1 MWIYK
6 NGEMIAESR
15 IAELMN
21 SEIER
26 FVKGHPESQKMAD
39 RSSSSLLAGVPM
51 PWMKR
56 WAGPFPVVAD
66 RAEGGT
72 IFDIDGNT
80 YVDFCLGDTGSMTGH
95 ANDPIS
101 QAISLQAQ
109 RGFTTMLPSSDIPWV
124 ANNLSERFGMAK
136 WQFCLSAT
144 DANRFSLRLCREL
157 TGKPKIVVNDWC
169 YHGTVDETLVILD
182 EQGKTISRP
191 GAIGPQVDP
200 ATTTIAVPFNDL
212 DAMEDALASG
222 EVACV
227 LMEPALTNIGI
238 VLPQDGYLEG
248 VRRLTKQYGVILIL
262 DETHTICAG
271 PQGASRMWGIEPDML
286 VIGKTIGG
294 GVPVAA
300 YGMASVVANKVES
313 LMQGHDLDVS
323 GIGGT
328 LSGSAFAGAA
338 IRATLTHALRQ
349 EDFDIAIPLAT
360 RWSKGV
366 QNVIDQYALP
376 WTVQQLGCRAEYW
389 FSEHPQNGA
398 QAAASVNDGLE
409 SFMHLYALNRG
420 ILLTPFHNMALMTPF
435 HSEADVDKHTS
446 VFTECV
452 GELVS

>member
-1 MWIYK
+1 
-6 NGEMIAESR
+6 MIAESR
-15 IAELMN
+15 IAELMK
-21 SEIER
+21 SEVQR
-26 FVKGHPESQKMAD
+26 FIDQHPESQAVANQ
-39 RSSSSLLAGVPM
+39 SHSSLLAGVPM

-66 RAEGGT
+66 RAEGGR
-72 IFDIDGNT
+72 IFDIDGNK

-95 ANDPIS
+95 ANAPIS

-109 RGFTTMLPSSDIPWV
+109 RGFTTMLPSSDISWV
-124 ANNLSERFGMAK
+124 ANHLAERFRMSK

-144 DANRFSLRLCREL
+144 DANRFSLRIARALS
-157 TGKPKIVVNDWC
+157 GKPKIVVNDWC

-182 EQGKTISRP
+182 EEGKTVSRP

-200 ATTTIAVPFNDL
+200 GTTTLAVPFNDL
-212 DAMEDALASG
+212 DAMERALATG

-238 VLPQDGYLEG
+238 VLPQPGYLEG

-271 PQGASRMWGIEPDML
+271 PQGASRLWGIDADML

-294 GVPVAA
+294 GIPVAA
-300 YGMASVVANKVES
+300 YGMSSEVAVKVEA
-313 LMQGHDLDVS
+313 LMHGHDLDVS

-328 LSGSAFAGAA
+328 LSGSALAGAA

-360 RWSKGV
+360 RWSTGV
-366 QNVIDQYALP
+366 QAIIDQHGLP

-435 HSEADVDKHTS
+435 HSEDDVDLHTS
-446 VFTECV
+446 VFSDCV
-452 GELVS
+452 RELVS

>member
-1 MWIYK
+1 
-6 NGEMIAESR
+6 MIAESR
-15 IAELMN
+15 IAELMK
-21 SEIER
+21 SEVER
-26 FVKGHPESQKMAD
+26 FIEQHPKSQAVAD
-39 RSSSSLLAGVPM
+39 QSHASLLAGVPM

-66 RAEGGT
+66 RAEGGS
-72 IFDIDGNT
+72 IFDIDGNK

-95 ANDPIS
+95 ANAPIS

-109 RGFTTMLPSSDIPWV
+109 RGFTTMLPSSDISWV
-124 ANNLSERFGMAK
+124 ANHLAERFRMSK

-144 DANRFSLRLCREL
+144 DANRFSLRIARALS
-157 TGKPKIVVNDWC
+157 GKPKIVVNDWC

-182 EQGKTISRP
+182 EEGQTVSRP

-200 ATTTIAVPFNDL
+200 GITTLAVPFNDL
-212 DAMEDALASG
+212 DAMERALATG

-238 VLPQDGYLEG
+238 VLPQPGYLEG

-271 PQGASRMWGIEPDML
+271 PQGASRLWGIDADML

-294 GVPVAA
+294 GIPVAA
-300 YGMASVVANKVES
+300 YGMSSEVAVKVEA
-313 LMQGHDLDVS
+313 LMHGHDLDVS

-328 LSGSAFAGAA
+328 LSGSALAGAA

-360 RWSKGV
+360 RWSTGV
-366 QNVIDQYALP
+366 QAIIDQHGLP

-435 HSEADVDKHTS
+435 HSEDDVDLHTS
-446 VFTECV
+446 VFSDCV
-452 GELVS
+452 RELVS

>member
-1 MWIYK
+1 
-6 NGEMIAESR
+6 MIAESR
-15 IAELMN
+15 IAELMK
-21 SEIER
+21 SEVER
-26 FVKGHPESQKMAD
+26 FIDQHPESQAVAD
-39 RSSSSLLAGVPM
+39 QSHSSLLAGVPM

-66 RAEGGT
+66 RAEGGR
-72 IFDIDGNT
+72 IFDIDGNK

-95 ANDPIS
+95 ANAPIS

-109 RGFTTMLPSSDIPWV
+109 RGFTTMLPSSDISWV
-124 ANNLSERFGMAK
+124 ANHLAERFRMSK

-144 DANRFSLRLCREL
+144 DANRFSLRIARALS
-157 TGKPKIVVNDWC
+157 GKPKIVVNDWC

-182 EQGKTISRP
+182 EEGQTVSRP

-200 ATTTIAVPFNDL
+200 GATTLAVPFNDL
-212 DAMEDALASG
+212 DAMERALATG

-238 VLPQDGYLEG
+238 VLPQPGYLEG

-271 PQGASRMWGIEPDML
+271 PQGASRLWGIDADML

-294 GVPVAA
+294 GIPVAA
-300 YGMASVVANKVES
+300 YGMSSEVAVKVEA
-313 LMQGHDLDVS
+313 LMHGHDLDVS

-328 LSGSAFAGAA
+328 LSGSALAGAA

-360 RWSKGV
+360 RWSTGV
-366 QNVIDQYALP
+366 QAIIDQHGLP

-435 HSEADVDKHTS
+435 HSEDDVDLHTS
-446 VFTECV
+446 VFSDCV
-452 GELVS
+452 RELVS

>member
-1 MWIYK
+1 
-6 NGEMIAESR
+6 MIAESR
-15 IAELMN
+15 IAELMK
-21 SEIER
+21 SEFVR
-26 FVKGHPESQKMAD
+26 FIDQHPESQAVANQ
-39 RSSSSLLAGVPM
+39 SHTSLLAGVPM

-66 RAEGGT
+66 RAEGGR
-72 IFDIDGNT
+72 IFDIDGNK

-95 ANDPIS
+95 ANAPIS

-109 RGFTTMLPSSDIPWV
+109 RGFTTMLPSSDISWV
-124 ANNLSERFGMAK
+124 ANHLAERFRMSK

-144 DANRFSLRLCREL
+144 DANRFSLRIARALS
-157 TGKPKIVVNDWC
+157 GKPKIVVNDWC

-182 EQGKTISRP
+182 EEGQTVSRP

-200 ATTTIAVPFNDL
+200 GITTLAVPFNDL
-212 DAMEDALASG
+212 DAMERALATG

-238 VLPQDGYLEG
+238 VLPQPGYLEG

-271 PQGASRMWGIEPDML
+271 PQGASRLWGIDADML

-294 GVPVAA
+294 GIPVAA
-300 YGMASVVANKVES
+300 YGMSSEVAVKVEA
-313 LMQGHDLDVS
+313 LMHGHDLDVS

-328 LSGSAFAGAA
+328 LSGSALAGAA

-360 RWSKGV
+360 RWSTGV
-366 QNVIDQYALP
+366 QAIIDQHGLP

-435 HSEADVDKHTS
+435 HSEDDVDLHTS
-446 VFTECV
+446 VFSDCV
-452 GELVS
+452 RELVS

>member
-1 MWIYK
+1 
-6 NGEMIAESR
+6 MIAESR
-15 IAELMN
+15 IAELMK
-21 SEIER
+21 SEVER
-26 FVKGHPESQKMAD
+26 FIDQHPESQAVAD
-39 RSSSSLLAGVPM
+39 QSHSSLLAGVPM

-66 RAEGGT
+66 RAEGGR
-72 IFDIDGNT
+72 IFDIDGNK

-95 ANDPIS
+95 ANAPIS

-109 RGFTTMLPSSDIPWV
+109 RGFTTMLPSSDISWV
-124 ANNLSERFGMAK
+124 ANHLAERFRMSK

-144 DANRFSLRLCREL
+144 DANRFSLRIARALS
-157 TGKPKIVVNDWC
+157 GKPKIVVNDWC

-182 EQGKTISRP
+182 EKGQTVSRP

-200 ATTTIAVPFNDL
+200 GATTLAVPFNDL
-212 DAMEDALASG
+212 DAMERALATG

-238 VLPQDGYLEG
+238 VLPQPGYLEG

-271 PQGASRMWGIEPDML
+271 PQGASRLWGIDADML

-294 GVPVAA
+294 GIPVAA
-300 YGMASVVANKVES
+300 YGMSSEVAVKVEA
-313 LMQGHDLDVS
+313 LMHGHDLDVS

-328 LSGSAFAGAA
+328 LSGSALAGAA

-360 RWSKGV
+360 RWSTGV
-366 QNVIDQYALP
+366 QAIIDQHGLP

-398 QAAASVNDGLE
+398 QAAASVNDELE

-435 HSEADVDKHTS
+435 HSEDDVDLHTS
-446 VFTECV
+446 VFSDCV
-452 GELVS
+452 RELVS

>member
-1 MWIYK
+1 
-6 NGEMIAESR
+6 MIAESR
-15 IAELMN
+15 IAELMK
-21 SEIER
+21 SEVER
-26 FVKGHPESQKMAD
+26 FIEQHTKSQAVAD
-39 RSSSSLLAGVPM
+39 QSHASLLAGVPM

-66 RAEGGT
+66 RAEGGS
-72 IFDIDGNT
+72 IFDIDGNK

-95 ANDPIS
+95 ANAPIS

-109 RGFTTMLPSSDIPWV
+109 RGFTTMLPSSDISWV
-124 ANNLSERFGMAK
+124 ANHLSERFGMSK

-144 DANRFSLRLCREL
+144 DANRFSLRIARALS
-157 TGKPKIVVNDWC
+157 GKPKIVVNDWC

-182 EQGKTISRP
+182 EEGTTVSRP

-200 ATTTIAVPFNDL
+200 GTTTLAVPFNDL
-212 DAMEDALASG
+212 DAMERALASG

-238 VLPQDGYLEG
+238 VLPQPGYLEG
-248 VRRLTKQYGVILIL
+248 VRGLTKQYGVILIL

-271 PQGASRMWGIEPDML
+271 PQGASRLWGIDADML

-294 GVPVAA
+294 GIPVAA
-300 YGMASVVANKVES
+300 YGMSSEVAVKVEA
-313 LMQGHDLDVS
+313 LMHGHDLDVS

-328 LSGSAFAGAA
+328 LSGSALAGAA

-360 RWSKGV
+360 RWSTGV
-366 QNVIDQYALP
+366 QAIIDQYGLP

-435 HSEADVDKHTS
+435 HSEEDVDLHTS
-446 VFTECV
+446 VFSDCV
-452 GELVS
+452 RALVS

>member
-1 MWIYK
+1 MV
-6 NGEMIAESR
+6 AESR
-15 IAELMN
+15 ITELMS
-21 SEIER
+21 SEVKR
-26 FVKGHPESQKMAD
+26 FVEEHPKSQMVAD
-39 RSSSSLLAGVPM
+39 RSRSSLLAGVPM

-56 WAGPFPVVAD
+56 WAGPFPIVAD
-66 RAEGGT
+66 NALGGT
-72 IFDIDGNT
+72 IFDIDGNR

-95 ANDPIS
+95 ANVPIS
-101 QAISLQAQ
+101 EAIALQAQ
-109 RGFTTMLPSSDIPWV
+109 RGLTTMLPSSDISWV
-124 ANNLSERFGMAK
+124 ADHLSERFGMSK

-144 DANRFSLRLCREL
+144 DANRFSLRIARALS
-157 TGKPKIVVNDWC
+157 GKSKIVVNDWC

-182 EQGKTISRP
+182 VHGKTISRP

-200 ATTTIAVPFNDL
+200 GLTTIAVPFNDL
-212 DAMEDALASG
+212 DAMEKALAG
-222 EVACV
+222 GDVACV

-248 VRRLTKQYGVILIL
+248 VRKLTKQYGVMLIL

-300 YGMASVVANKVES
+300 YGMATDVANKVES

-349 EDFDIAIPLAT
+349 EDFDIAIPLAN

-366 QNVIDQYALP
+366 QNVIDQYELP

-409 SFMHLYALNRG
+409 SLMHLYALNRG
-420 ILLTPFHNMALMTPF
+420 VLLTPFHNMALMTPF

-446 VFTECV
+446 VFAECV
-452 GELVS
+452 QELVS

>member
-1 MWIYK
+1 
-6 NGEMIAESR
+6 MIAESR
-15 IAELMN
+15 IAKLM
-21 SEIER
+21 SAEVDM
-26 FVKGHPESQKMAD
+26 FVQNHPRSQEVSA
-39 RSSSSLLAGVPM
+39 RSQESLLAGVPM

-66 RAEGGT
+66 KAVGGS
-72 IFDIDGNT
+72 IVDIDGNV

-95 ANDPIS
+95 ANAPIS
-101 QAISLQAQ
+101 RAIADQSQ
-109 RGFTTMLPSSDIPWV
+109 RGFTTMLPSSDLSWV
-124 ANNLSERFGMAK
+124 ASHLSERFGMAK

-144 DANRFSLRLCREL
+144 DANRFSLRIARQL
-157 TGKPKIVVNDWC
+157 TGKRKIVVNDWC

-182 EQGKTISRP
+182 EEGKTVSRP
-191 GAIGPQVDP
+191 GAIGPQVHP
-200 ATTTIAVPFNDL
+200 GVTTIAVPFNDL
-212 DAMEDALASG
+212 AAMERALEGG

-238 VLPQDGYLEG
+238 VLPQSGYLEG
-248 VRRLTKQYGVILIL
+248 VRQLTRKYGVILIL

-271 PQGASRMWGIEPDML
+271 PHGASRLWGIDADML

-294 GVPVAA
+294 GIPVAA
-300 YGMASVVANKVES
+300 YGMSAEVARQVES
-313 LMQGHDLDVS
+313 MMHGHDLDVS

-328 LSGSAFAGAA
+328 LSGSALAGAA

-360 RWSKGV
+360 RWSEGV
-366 QNVIDQYALP
+366 QNVINQYQLP

-398 QAAASVNDGLE
+398 QAAASVNDSLE
-409 SFMHLYALNRG
+409 SYMHIYALNRG

-435 HSEADVDKHTS
+435 HTEADVDLHTS
-446 VFTECV
+446 VFAACV
-452 GELVS
+452 QEMLS

>member
-1 MWIYK
+1 
-6 NGEMIAESR
+6 MIAESR
-15 IAELMN
+15 IAELMK
-21 SEIER
+21 SEVER
-26 FVKGHPESQKMAD
+26 FIDQHPESQAVAD
-39 RSSSSLLAGVPM
+39 QSHSSLLAGVPM

-66 RAEGGT
+66 RAEGGR
-72 IFDIDGNT
+72 IFDIDGNK

-95 ANDPIS
+95 ANAPIS

-109 RGFTTMLPSSDIPWV
+109 RGFTTMLPSSDISWV
-124 ANNLSERFGMAK
+124 ANHLAERFRMSK

-144 DANRFSLRLCREL
+144 DANRFSLRLARAL
-157 TGKPKIVVNDWC
+157 SGKPKIVVNDWC

-182 EQGKTISRP
+182 EEGQTVSRP

-200 ATTTIAVPFNDL
+200 GATTLAVPFNDL
-212 DAMEDALASG
+212 NAMERALATG

-238 VLPQDGYLEG
+238 VLPQPGYLEG

-271 PQGASRMWGIEPDML
+271 PQGASRLWGIDADML

-294 GVPVAA
+294 GIPVAA
-300 YGMASVVANKVES
+300 YGMSSEVAVKVEA
-313 LMQGHDLDVS
+313 LMHGHDLDVS

-328 LSGSAFAGAA
+328 LSGSALAGAA

-360 RWSKGV
+360 RWSTGV
-366 QNVIDQYALP
+366 QAIIDQHGLP

-435 HSEADVDKHTS
+435 HSEDDVDLHTS
-446 VFTECV
+446 VFSDCV
-452 GELVS
+452 REVVS

>member
-1 MWIYK
+1 
-6 NGEMIAESR
+6 
-15 IAELMN
+15 
-21 SEIER
+21 
-26 FVKGHPESQKMAD
+26 
-39 RSSSSLLAGVPM
+39 
-51 PWMKR
+51 
-56 WAGPFPVVAD
+56 
-66 RAEGGT
+66 
-72 IFDIDGNT
+72 
-80 YVDFCLGDTGSMTGH
+80 MTGH
-95 ANDPIS
+95 ANAPIS

-109 RGFTTMLPSSDIPWV
+109 RGFTTMLPSSDISWV
-124 ANNLSERFGMAK
+124 ASHLSERFGMSK

-144 DANRFSLRLCREL
+144 DANRFSLRIARALS
-157 TGKPKIVVNDWC
+157 GKPKIVVNDWC

-182 EQGKTISRP
+182 EEGTTVSRP

-200 ATTTIAVPFNDL
+200 GTTTLAVPFNDL
-212 DAMEDALASG
+212 DAMERALASG

-238 VLPQDGYLEG
+238 VLPQPGYLEG

-271 PQGASRMWGIEPDML
+271 PQGASRLWGIDADML

-294 GVPVAA
+294 GIPVAA
-300 YGMASVVANKVES
+300 YGMSSEVAVKVES
-313 LMQGHDLDVS
+313 LMHGHDLDVS

-328 LSGSAFAGAA
+328 LSGSALAGAA

-360 RWSKGV
+360 RWSIGV
-366 QNVIDQYALP
+366 QAIIDQYGLP

-435 HSEADVDKHTS
+435 HSEEDVDLHTS
-446 VFTECV
+446 VFSDCV
-452 GELVS
+452 RALVS

>member
-1 MWIYK
+1 
-6 NGEMIAESR
+6 MIADSR
-15 IAELMN
+15 IAELM
-21 SEIER
+21 SVEVKK
-26 FVKGHPESQKMAD
+26 FVESHPKSQMESD
-39 RSSSSLLAGVPM
+39 RARSSLLAGVPM

-56 WAGPFPVVAD
+56 WAGPFPIIAD

-72 IFDIDGNT
+72 IFDVDGNA

-95 ANDPIS
+95 ANAPIS
-101 QAISLQAQ
+101 QAISDQAQ
-109 RGFTTMLPSSDIPWV
+109 RGFTTMLPSSDISWV
-124 ANNLSERFGMAK
+124 ANNLSARFGMSK

-182 EQGKTISRP
+182 DQGETVSRP

-200 ATTTIAVPFNDL
+200 GLTTIAVPFNDL
-212 DAMEDALASG
+212 DAMEKALAG
-222 EVACV
+222 GDVACV

-238 VLPQDGYLEG
+238 VLPQPGYLEG

-271 PQGASRMWGIEPDML
+271 PQGASRLWGIEPDML

-300 YGMASVVANKVES
+300 YGMSSEIARNVEN
-313 LMQGHDLDVS
+313 LMHGHDLDVS

-328 LSGSAFAGAA
+328 LSGSALAGAA

-360 RWSKGV
+360 RWSEGV
-366 QNVIDQYALP
+366 QNVIDQFELP

-446 VFTECV
+446 VFASCV
-452 GELVS
+452 RELVS

>member
-1 MWIYK
+1 
-6 NGEMIAESR
+6 MIAESR
-15 IAELMN
+15 IAELMK
-21 SEIER
+21 SEVER
-26 FVKGHPESQKMAD
+26 FIEQHPKSQAVAD
-39 RSSSSLLAGVPM
+39 QSHSSLLAGVPM

-66 RAEGGT
+66 RAEGGS
-72 IFDIDGNT
+72 IFDIDGNK

-95 ANDPIS
+95 ANAPIS

-109 RGFTTMLPSSDIPWV
+109 RGFTTMLPSSDISWV
-124 ANNLSERFGMAK
+124 ANHLAERFRMSK

-144 DANRFSLRLCREL
+144 DANRFSLRIARALS
-157 TGKPKIVVNDWC
+157 GKPKIVVNDWC

-182 EQGKTISRP
+182 EEEQTVSRP

-200 ATTTIAVPFNDL
+200 GTTTLAVPFNDL
-212 DAMEDALASG
+212 DAMERALASG

-238 VLPQDGYLEG
+238 VLPQPGYLEG

-271 PQGASRMWGIEPDML
+271 PQGASRLWGIDADML

-294 GVPVAA
+294 GIPVAA
-300 YGMASVVANKVES
+300 YGMSSEVAVKVEA
-313 LMQGHDLDVS
+313 LMHGHDLDVS

-328 LSGSAFAGAA
+328 LSGSALAGAA

-360 RWSKGV
+360 RWSTGV
-366 QNVIDQYALP
+366 QAIIDQYGLP

-398 QAAASVNDGLE
+398 QAAASVNDELE

-435 HSEADVDKHTS
+435 HSEDDVDLHTS
-446 VFTECV
+446 VFSDCV
-452 GELVS
+452 RELVS

>member
-1 MWIYK
+1 
-6 NGEMIAESR
+6 MIAESR
-15 IAELMN
+15 IAELMK
-21 SEIER
+21 SEVEHFIDQ
-26 FVKGHPESQKMAD
+26 HPESQAVANQ
-39 RSSSSLLAGVPM
+39 SHSSLLAGVPM

-66 RAEGGT
+66 RAEGGR
-72 IFDIDGNT
+72 IFDIDGNK

-95 ANDPIS
+95 ANAPIS

-109 RGFTTMLPSSDIPWV
+109 RGFTTMLPSSDISWV
-124 ANNLSERFGMAK
+124 ANHLAERFRMSK

-144 DANRFSLRLCREL
+144 DANRFSLRIARALS
-157 TGKPKIVVNDWC
+157 GKPKIVVNDWC

-182 EQGKTISRP
+182 EEGKTVSRP

-200 ATTTIAVPFNDL
+200 GITTLAVPFNDL
-212 DAMEDALASG
+212 DAMERALATG

-238 VLPQDGYLEG
+238 VLPQPGYLEG

-271 PQGASRMWGIEPDML
+271 PQGASRLWGIDADML

-294 GVPVAA
+294 GIPVAA
-300 YGMASVVANKVES
+300 YGMSSEVAVKVEA
-313 LMQGHDLDVS
+313 LMHGHDLDVS

-328 LSGSAFAGAA
+328 LSGSALAGAA

-360 RWSKGV
+360 RWSTGV
-366 QNVIDQYALP
+366 QAIIDQHGLP

-435 HSEADVDKHTS
+435 HSEDDVDLHTS
-446 VFTECV
+446 VFSDCV
-452 GELVS
+452 RELVS

>member
-1 MWIYK
+1 MK
-6 NGEMIAESR
+6 
-15 IAELMN
+15 
-21 SEIER
+21 SEVER
-26 FVKGHPESQKMAD
+26 FIDQHPESQAVANQ
-39 RSSSSLLAGVPM
+39 SHSSLLAGVPM

-66 RAEGGT
+66 RAEGGR
-72 IFDIDGNT
+72 IFDIDGNK

-95 ANDPIS
+95 ANAPIS

-109 RGFTTMLPSSDIPWV
+109 RGFTTMLPSSDISWV
-124 ANNLSERFGMAK
+124 ANHLAERFRMSK

-144 DANRFSLRLCREL
+144 DANRFSLRIARALS
-157 TGKPKIVVNDWC
+157 GKPKIVVNDWC

-182 EQGKTISRP
+182 EEGQTVSRP

-200 ATTTIAVPFNDL
+200 GITTLAVPFNDL
-212 DAMEDALASG
+212 DAMERALATG

-238 VLPQDGYLEG
+238 VLPQPGYLEG

-271 PQGASRMWGIEPDML
+271 PQGASRLWGIDADML

-294 GVPVAA
+294 GIPVAA
-300 YGMASVVANKVES
+300 YGMSSEVAVKVEA
-313 LMQGHDLDVS
+313 LMHGHDLDVS

-328 LSGSAFAGAA
+328 LSGSALAGAA

-360 RWSKGV
+360 RWSTGV
-366 QNVIDQYALP
+366 QAIIDQHGLP

-398 QAAASVNDGLE
+398 QAAASVNDELE

-435 HSEADVDKHTS
+435 HSEDDVDLHTS
-446 VFTECV
+446 VFSDCV
-452 GELVS
+452 RELVS

>member
-1 MWIYK
+1 
-6 NGEMIAESR
+6 MIAESR
-15 IAELMN
+15 IAELMK
-21 SEIER
+21 SEVER
-26 FVKGHPESQKMAD
+26 FIDQHPESQAVANQ
-39 RSSSSLLAGVPM
+39 SHSSLLAGVPM

-66 RAEGGT
+66 RAEGGR
-72 IFDIDGNT
+72 IFDIDGNK

-95 ANDPIS
+95 ANAPIS

-109 RGFTTMLPSSDIPWV
+109 RGFTTMLPSSDISWV
-124 ANNLSERFGMAK
+124 ANHLAERFRMSK

-144 DANRFSLRLCREL
+144 DANRFSLRIARALS
-157 TGKPKIVVNDWC
+157 GKPKIVVNDWC

-182 EQGKTISRP
+182 EEGQTVSRP

-200 ATTTIAVPFNDL
+200 GITTLAVPFNDL
-212 DAMEDALASG
+212 DAMERALATG

-238 VLPQDGYLEG
+238 VLPQPGYLEG

-271 PQGASRMWGIEPDML
+271 PQGASRLWGIDADML

-294 GVPVAA
+294 GIPVAA
-300 YGMASVVANKVES
+300 YGMSSEVAVKVEA
-313 LMQGHDLDVS
+313 LMHGHDLDVS

-328 LSGSAFAGAA
+328 LSGSALAGAA

-360 RWSKGV
+360 RWSTGV
-366 QNVIDQYALP
+366 QAIIDQHGLP

-435 HSEADVDKHTS
+435 HSEDDVDLHTS
-446 VFTECV
+446 VFSDCV
-452 GELVS
+452 RELVS

>member
-1 MWIYK
+1 
-6 NGEMIAESR
+6 MIAESR
-15 IAELMN
+15 IAELMK
-21 SEIER
+21 SEVER
-26 FVKGHPESQKMAD
+26 FIDQHPESQAVAD
-39 RSSSSLLAGVPM
+39 QSHSSLLAGVPM

-66 RAEGGT
+66 RAEGGR
-72 IFDIDGNT
+72 IFDIDGNK

-95 ANDPIS
+95 ANAPIS

-109 RGFTTMLPSSDIPWV
+109 RGFTTMLPSSDISWV
-124 ANNLSERFGMAK
+124 ANHLAERFRMSK

-144 DANRFSLRLCREL
+144 DANRFSLRIARALS
-157 TGKPKIVVNDWC
+157 GKPKIVVNDWC

-182 EQGKTISRP
+182 EEGQTVSRP

-200 ATTTIAVPFNDL
+200 GTTTLAVPFNNL
-212 DAMEDALASG
+212 DAMERALATG

-238 VLPQDGYLEG
+238 VLPQPGYLEG

-271 PQGASRMWGIEPDML
+271 PQGASRLWGIDADML

-294 GVPVAA
+294 GIPVAA
-300 YGMASVVANKVES
+300 YGMSSEVAVKVEA
-313 LMQGHDLDVS
+313 LMHGHDLDVS

-328 LSGSAFAGAA
+328 LSGSALAGAA

-360 RWSKGV
+360 RWSTGV
-366 QNVIDQYALP
+366 QAIIDQHGLP

-435 HSEADVDKHTS
+435 HSEEDVDLHTS
-446 VFTECV
+446 VFSDCV
-452 GELVS
+452 RELVS

>member
-1 MWIYK
+1 MK
-6 NGEMIAESR
+6 
-15 IAELMN
+15 
-21 SEIER
+21 SEVER
-26 FVKGHPESQKMAD
+26 FIDQHPESQAVAD
-39 RSSSSLLAGVPM
+39 QSHSSLLAGVPM

-66 RAEGGT
+66 RAEGGR
-72 IFDIDGNT
+72 IFDIDGNK

-95 ANDPIS
+95 ANAPIS

-109 RGFTTMLPSSDIPWV
+109 RGFTTMLPSSDISWV
-124 ANNLSERFGMAK
+124 ANHLAERFRMSK

-144 DANRFSLRLCREL
+144 DANRFSLRIARALS
-157 TGKPKIVVNDWC
+157 GKPKIVVNDWC

-182 EQGKTISRP
+182 EEGRTVSRP

-200 ATTTIAVPFNDL
+200 GATTLAVPFNDL
-212 DAMEDALASG
+212 DAMERALATG
-222 EVACV
+222 EVAGV

-238 VLPQDGYLEG
+238 VLPQPGYLEG

-271 PQGASRMWGIEPDML
+271 PQGASRLWGIDADML

-294 GVPVAA
+294 GIPVAA
-300 YGMASVVANKVES
+300 YGMSSEVAVKVEA
-313 LMQGHDLDVS
+313 LMHGHDLDVS

-328 LSGSAFAGAA
+328 LSGSALAGAA

-360 RWSKGV
+360 RWSTGV
-366 QNVIDQYALP
+366 QAIIDQHDLP

-435 HSEADVDKHTS
+435 HSEEDVDLHTS
-446 VFTECV
+446 VFSDCV
-452 GELVS
+452 RELVS

>member
-1 MWIYK
+1 
-6 NGEMIAESR
+6 MIAESR
-15 IAELMN
+15 IAELMK
-21 SEIER
+21 SEVER
-26 FVKGHPESQKMAD
+26 FIDQHPESQAVAD
-39 RSSSSLLAGVPM
+39 QSHSSLLAGVPM

-66 RAEGGT
+66 RAEGGR
-72 IFDIDGNT
+72 IFDIDGNK

-95 ANDPIS
+95 ANAPIS

-109 RGFTTMLPSSDIPWV
+109 RGFTTMLPSSDISWV
-124 ANNLSERFGMAK
+124 ANHLAERFRMSK

-144 DANRFSLRLCREL
+144 DANRFSLRIARALS
-157 TGKPKIVVNDWC
+157 GKPKIVVNDWC

-182 EQGKTISRP
+182 EEGQTVSRP

-200 ATTTIAVPFNDL
+200 GITTLAVPFNDL
-212 DAMEDALASG
+212 DAMERALATG

-238 VLPQDGYLEG
+238 VLPQPGYLEG

-271 PQGASRMWGIEPDML
+271 PQGASRLWGIDADML

-294 GVPVAA
+294 GIPVAA
-300 YGMASVVANKVES
+300 YGMSSEVAVKVEA
-313 LMQGHDLDVS
+313 LMHGHDLDVS

-328 LSGSAFAGAA
+328 LSGSALAGAA

-360 RWSKGV
+360 RWSTGV
-366 QNVIDQYALP
+366 QAIIDQHGLP

-435 HSEADVDKHTS
+435 HSEDDVDLHTS
-446 VFTECV
+446 VFSGCV
-452 GELVS
+452 RELVS

>member
-1 MWIYK
+1 
-6 NGEMIAESR
+6 MIAESR
-15 IAELMN
+15 IAELMK
-21 SEIER
+21 SEVER
-26 FVKGHPESQKMAD
+26 FIDQHPESQAVANQ
-39 RSSSSLLAGVPM
+39 SHSSLLAGVPM

-66 RAEGGT
+66 RAEGGR
-72 IFDIDGNT
+72 IFDIDGNK

-95 ANDPIS
+95 ANAPIS

-109 RGFTTMLPSSDIPWV
+109 RGFTTMLPSSDISWV
-124 ANNLSERFGMAK
+124 ANHLAERFRMSK

-144 DANRFSLRLCREL
+144 DANRFSLRIARALS
-157 TGKPKIVVNDWC
+157 GKPKIVVNDWC

-182 EQGKTISRP
+182 EEGQTVSRP

-200 ATTTIAVPFNDL
+200 GITTLAVPFNDL
-212 DAMEDALASG
+212 DAMERALATG

-238 VLPQDGYLEG
+238 VLPQPGYLEG

-271 PQGASRMWGIEPDML
+271 PQGASRLWGIDADML

-294 GVPVAA
+294 GIPVAA
-300 YGMASVVANKVES
+300 YGMSSEVAVKVEA
-313 LMQGHDLDVS
+313 LMHGHDLDVS

-328 LSGSAFAGAA
+328 LSGSALAGAA

-360 RWSKGV
+360 RWSTGV
-366 QNVIDQYALP
+366 QAIIDQHGLP

-435 HSEADVDKHTS
+435 HSEEDVDLHTS
-446 VFTECV
+446 VFSDCV
-452 GELVS
+452 RELVS

>member
-1 MWIYK
+1 
-6 NGEMIAESR
+6 MIAESR
-15 IAELMN
+15 IAELMK
-21 SEIER
+21 SEVER
-26 FVKGHPESQKMAD
+26 FIDQHPESQAVANQ
-39 RSSSSLLAGVPM
+39 SHSSLLAGVPM

-66 RAEGGT
+66 RAEGGS
-72 IFDIDGNT
+72 IFDIDGNK

-95 ANDPIS
+95 ANAPIS

-109 RGFTTMLPSSDIPWV
+109 RGFTTMLPSSDISWV
-124 ANNLSERFGMAK
+124 ANHLAERFRMSK

-144 DANRFSLRLCREL
+144 DANRFSLRIARALS
-157 TGKPKIVVNDWC
+157 GKPKIVVNDWC

-182 EQGKTISRP
+182 EKGQTVSRP

-200 ATTTIAVPFNDL
+200 GTTTLAVPFNDL
-212 DAMEDALASG
+212 DAMERALATG

-238 VLPQDGYLEG
+238 VLPQPGYLEG

-271 PQGASRMWGIEPDML
+271 PQGASRLWGIDADML

-294 GVPVAA
+294 GIPVAA
-300 YGMASVVANKVES
+300 YGMSSEVAVKVEA
-313 LMQGHDLDVS
+313 LMHGHDLDVS

-328 LSGSAFAGAA
+328 LSGSALAGAA

-360 RWSKGV
+360 RWSTGV
-366 QNVIDQYALP
+366 QAIIDQHGLP

-435 HSEADVDKHTS
+435 HSEDDVDLHTS
-446 VFTECV
+446 VFSDCV
-452 GELVS
+452 RELVS

>member
-1 MWIYK
+1 
-6 NGEMIAESR
+6 MIAESR
-15 IAELMN
+15 IAELMK
-21 SEIER
+21 SEVER
-26 FVKGHPESQKMAD
+26 FIDQHPESQAVAD
-39 RSSSSLLAGVPM
+39 QSHSSLLAGVPM

-66 RAEGGT
+66 RAEGGR
-72 IFDIDGNT
+72 IFDIDGNK

-95 ANDPIS
+95 ANAPIS

-109 RGFTTMLPSSDIPWV
+109 RGFTTMLPSSDISWV
-124 ANNLSERFGMAK
+124 ANHLAERFRMSK

-144 DANRFSLRLCREL
+144 DANRFSLRIARALS
-157 TGKPKIVVNDWC
+157 GKPKIVVNDWC

-182 EQGKTISRP
+182 EEGQTVSRP

-200 ATTTIAVPFNDL
+200 GITTLAVPFNDL
-212 DAMEDALASG
+212 DAMERALATG

-238 VLPQDGYLEG
+238 VLPQPGYLEG

-271 PQGASRMWGIEPDML
+271 PQGASRLWGIDADML

-294 GVPVAA
+294 GIPVAA
-300 YGMASVVANKVES
+300 YGMSSEVAVKVEA
-313 LMQGHDLDVS
+313 LMHGHDLDVS

-328 LSGSAFAGAA
+328 LSGSALAGAA

-360 RWSKGV
+360 RWSTGV
-366 QNVIDQYALP
+366 QAIIDQHGLP

-435 HSEADVDKHTS
+435 HSEEDVDLHTS
-446 VFTECV
+446 VFSDCV
-452 GELVS
+452 RALVS

>member
-1 MWIYK
+1 
-6 NGEMIAESR
+6 MIAESR
-15 IAELMN
+15 IAELMK
-21 SEIER
+21 SEVER
-26 FVKGHPESQKMAD
+26 FIDQHPESQAVAD
-39 RSSSSLLAGVPM
+39 QSHSSLLAGVPM

-66 RAEGGT
+66 RAEGGR
-72 IFDIDGNT
+72 IFDIDGNK

-95 ANDPIS
+95 ANAPIS

-109 RGFTTMLPSSDIPWV
+109 RGFTTMLPSSDISWV
-124 ANNLSERFGMAK
+124 ANHLAERFRMSK

-144 DANRFSLRLCREL
+144 DANRFSLRIARALS
-157 TGKPKIVVNDWC
+157 GKPKIVVNDWC

-182 EQGKTISRP
+182 EEGKTVSRP

-200 ATTTIAVPFNDL
+200 GTTTLAVPFNNL
-212 DAMEDALASG
+212 DAMERALATG

-238 VLPQDGYLEG
+238 VLPQPGYLEG

-271 PQGASRMWGIEPDML
+271 PQGASRLWGIDADML

-294 GVPVAA
+294 GIPVAA
-300 YGMASVVANKVES
+300 YGMSSEVAVKVEA
-313 LMQGHDLDVS
+313 LMHGHDLDVS

-328 LSGSAFAGAA
+328 LSGSALAGAA
-338 IRATLTHALRQ
+338 IRATLTHALRP

-360 RWSKGV
+360 RWSTGV
-366 QNVIDQYALP
+366 QAIIDQHGLP

-435 HSEADVDKHTS
+435 HSEDDVDLHTS
-446 VFTECV
+446 VFSDCV
-452 GELVS
+452 RELVS

>member
-1 MWIYK
+1 
-6 NGEMIAESR
+6 MIAESR
-15 IAELMN
+15 IAELMK
-21 SEIER
+21 SEVER
-26 FVKGHPESQKMAD
+26 FIDRHPKSQAVAD
-39 RSSSSLLAGVPM
+39 QSHSSLLAGVPM

-66 RAEGGT
+66 RAEGGS
-72 IFDIDGNT
+72 IFDIDGNK

-95 ANDPIS
+95 SNAPIS

-109 RGFTTMLPSSDIPWV
+109 RGFTTMLPSSDISWV
-124 ANNLSERFGMAK
+124 ANHLSERFGMSK

-144 DANRFSLRLCREL
+144 DANRFSLRIARALS
-157 TGKPKIVVNDWC
+157 GKPKIVVNDWC

-182 EQGKTISRP
+182 EEGQTVSRP

-200 ATTTIAVPFNDL
+200 GTTTLAVPFNDL
-212 DAMEDALASG
+212 DAMERALATG

-238 VLPQDGYLEG
+238 VLPQTGYLES

-271 PQGASRMWGIEPDML
+271 PQGASRLWGIDADML

-294 GVPVAA
+294 GIPVAA
-300 YGMASVVANKVES
+300 YGMSSEVAVKVEA
-313 LMQGHDLDVS
+313 LMHGHDLDVS

-328 LSGSAFAGAA
+328 LSGSALAGAA

-360 RWSKGV
+360 RWSTGV
-366 QNVIDQYALP
+366 QAIIDQHDLP

-435 HSEADVDKHTS
+435 HSEEDVDLHTS
-446 VFTECV
+446 VFSDCV
-452 GELVS
+452 RELVS

>member
-1 MWIYK
+1 
-6 NGEMIAESR
+6 MIAESR
-15 IAELMN
+15 IAELMK
-21 SEIER
+21 SEVER
-26 FVKGHPESQKMAD
+26 FIDQHPESQAVAD
-39 RSSSSLLAGVPM
+39 QSHSSLLAGVPM

-66 RAEGGT
+66 RAEGGS
-72 IFDIDGNT
+72 IFDIDGNK

-95 ANDPIS
+95 ANAPIS

-109 RGFTTMLPSSDIPWV
+109 RGFTTMLPSSDISWV
-124 ANNLSERFGMAK
+124 ANHLAERFRMSK

-144 DANRFSLRLCREL
+144 DANRFSLRIARALS
-157 TGKPKIVVNDWC
+157 GKPKIVVNDWC

-182 EQGKTISRP
+182 EEGQTVSRP

-200 ATTTIAVPFNDL
+200 GATTLAVPFNDL
-212 DAMEDALASG
+212 DAMERALATG

-238 VLPQDGYLEG
+238 VLPQPGYLEG

-271 PQGASRMWGIEPDML
+271 PQGASRLWGIDADML

-294 GVPVAA
+294 GIPVAA
-300 YGMASVVANKVES
+300 YGMSSEVAVKVEA
-313 LMQGHDLDVS
+313 LMHGHDLDVS

-328 LSGSAFAGAA
+328 LSGSALAGAA

-360 RWSKGV
+360 RWSTGV
-366 QNVIDQYALP
+366 QAIIDQHGLP

-435 HSEADVDKHTS
+435 HSEDDVDLHTS
-446 VFTECV
+446 VFSDCV
-452 GELVS
+452 RELVS